1 MIIILCFSEEIR
13 IDKDSDVIGRTYVHR
28 YTRASC
34 NIHSTKTM
42 TTLESPSPL
51 PTVGTDKSD
60 LDDKEGK
67 VCQTSNGQVQHS
79 KRNDS
84 DPWAFLEHELEEF
97 KRIVAELEN
106 LKLPANTIG
115 NQGFC

>member
-1 MIIILCFSEEIR
+1 M
-13 IDKDSDVIGRTYVHR
+13 IGRTYIHR

-34 NIHSTKTM
+34 NIHATKTM
-42 TTLESPSPL
+42 TTLESTSPL

-84 DPWAFLEHELEEF
+84 DPLAFLEHELEEF

-106 LKLPANTIG
+106 LKLPAKTLG
-115 NQGFC
+115 NQELC